1 VQRKGH
7 QSVFGT
13 FISRANAENAVA
25 SLKRQNFRNS
35 DISML
40 MPGSGTNP
48 ELGLEKSSKAPEG
61 ATAGAASGAILGG
74 TLGWLVGIG
83 SLAIPGV
90 GPFIAAGPLVAALAG
105 AGLGGTVG
113 GISGSLIG
121 LGIPEYEAKRYEG
134 AIRGGAILLSV
145 HVDNSEWLERA
156 KTTLENCGAADI
168 SAVHEEKIESDF
180 PIRFDTPSHP

>member
-1 VQRKGH
+1 MERKGH

-13 FISRANAENAVA
+13 FVSRAAAEHAVET
-25 SLKRQNFRNS
+25 LKLRNFRNS

-40 MPGSGTNP
+40 IPGTGSSP
-48 ELGLEKSSKAPEG
+48 ELALEKSSKAPEG
-61 ATAGAASGAILGG
+61 ATAGAASGALLGG

-134 AIRGGAILLSV
+134 SIRGGAILISV
-145 HVDNSEWLERA
+145 HVDNSEWMRKA
-156 KTTLENCGAADI
+156 KTILEACGAEDI
-168 SAVHEEKIESDF
+168 SVAHEEKVDNDP
-180 PIRFDTPSHP
+180 PIYFNTPRHP